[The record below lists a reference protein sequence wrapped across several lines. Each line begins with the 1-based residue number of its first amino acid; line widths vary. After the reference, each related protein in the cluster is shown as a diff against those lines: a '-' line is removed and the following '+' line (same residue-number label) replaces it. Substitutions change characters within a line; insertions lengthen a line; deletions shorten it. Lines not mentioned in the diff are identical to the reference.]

1 MEELYDSHCFIVN
14 LDRCPER
21 YEYSYDNIKKAGF
34 NNIERIS
41 AVDAKKDDL
50 KKEWEKHGS
59 PKFDPGDT
67 EFDVYT
73 GKQGCMLSHLNL
85 WKHIIENNI
94 KIATVFEDDVRFHKD
109 WEKLAPAYFKI
120 TPGEFDLLYLGG
132 QIDFMMDGHVIM
144 SPTFCT
150 HAYTITLDG
159 AKKLYKLLTE
169 CPKGVRTI
177 DCMLLDLMKEVLQ
190 NKLQNFRWYV
200 WNGTY
205 FPDPFATADPD
216 WAKRNTGLV
225 FQDPKFES
233 DVRIW

>member
-1 MEELYDSHCFIVN
+1 MELLYNSPCFIIN

-21 YEYSYDNIKKAGF
+21 YEYAFENIKKAGF
-34 NNIERIS
+34 TVIQRFRG
-41 AVDAKKDDL
+41 VDAKNDDL
-50 KKEWEKHGS
+50 KEEWKKHGD
-59 PKFDPGDT
+59 PIFDKGDT

-85 WKHIIENNI
+85 WKKMIDDKIE
-94 KIATVFEDDVRFHKD
+94 IATVFEDDVRFHKD

-120 TPGEFDLLYLGG
+120 TPGDFNLLYLGG
-132 QIDFMMDGHVIM
+132 QIDHFIEGHVIM
-144 SPTFCT
+144 TPTFCT
-150 HAYTITLDG
+150 HSYTITLAG
-159 AKKLYKLLTE
+159 ATKLYKLVTR
-169 CPKGVRTI
+169 CPHGVRTI
-177 DCMLLDLMKEVLQ
+177 DCMLLDVMKQVLM
-190 NKLQNFRWYV
+190 NKISGFIWYV

-225 FQDPKFES
+225 FQDPKFIS